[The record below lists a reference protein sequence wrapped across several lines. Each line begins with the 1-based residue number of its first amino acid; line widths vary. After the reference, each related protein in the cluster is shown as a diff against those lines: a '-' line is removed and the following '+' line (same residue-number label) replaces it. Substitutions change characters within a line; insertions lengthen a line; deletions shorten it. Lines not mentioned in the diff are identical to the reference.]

1 RIGCFSA
8 ERAFSES
15 AEGKAVVA
23 RLTTLQNEKARAIE
37 EKNRVLEAARARQ
50 ASDVEKLRID
60 VQRFIEDAQA
70 ELMGIQRAAESAF
83 LVKLKPV
90 LERVAEDKRLQLVLN
105 VDGPQVVWFDPALD
119 LTSDVVK
126 QLALRYRS

>member
-1 RIGCFSA
+1 MRGLVRLFIAVAVLLVPLAAHAQDGIRIGCFSA

-70 ELMGIQRAAESAF
+70 ELMGIQRA
-83 LVKLKPV
+83 
-90 LERVAEDKRLQLVLN
+90 
-105 VDGPQVVWFDPALD
+105 
-119 LTSDVVK
+119 
-126 QLALRYRS
+126 